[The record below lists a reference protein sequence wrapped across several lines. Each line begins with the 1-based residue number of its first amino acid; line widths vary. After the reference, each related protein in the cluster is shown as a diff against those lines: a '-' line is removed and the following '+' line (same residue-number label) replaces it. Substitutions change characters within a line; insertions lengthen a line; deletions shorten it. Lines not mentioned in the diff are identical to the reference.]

1 MKWKEI
7 LQWLGS
13 GIAVLLLL
21 IISATYLIQKN
32 TFLHRSLLTEM
43 IQIGERSSGAR
54 ITMRDYA
61 IQWSPL
67 RITLMGVVVRGRDLN
82 VAKPFADLPHVEIG
96 LAWGALLHRRVAL
109 TQLILDQPA
118 VNLAFN
124 QAGQSNLPTRSG
136 SEAASANKLQISV
149 QHAVVRNGDL
159 RYNDLPR
166 RIDADLAYF
175 DLNIN
180 HDPATDRY
188 SGNLEYQKGVLAIDG
203 YRPLPHETQIT
214 FAATRSGV
222 MVDKIRVGT
231 EHSEFNAKGV
241 VEGYFKSIVKV
252 EYQVLVSAEDLREQL
267 HVVPL
272 SRGEIEID
280 GSLSYQSG
288 VGPPLDALKT
298 SGHFSSKILRASLS
312 DIDLNF
318 QSLRGDYSMKDGN
331 LNVTNARADTMP
343 GFVRA
348 EFSAEHLTATPRYQ
362 LSIAAES
369 LSLRQAERI
378 VGAKIGPSHGT
389 VHLRASARW
398 ASSLQ
403 TLIAHADVGISALI
417 DPGQYSAAS
426 ANAAPLPV
434 NGDLHFTYDA
444 PRGTLAV
451 TNSSLSSNRTSL
463 VAEGTISDH
472 SELSLRARTSDL
484 HEVDLLAIA
493 AQGILSSTVRELP
506 RPSQTLELGGRAAIN
521 ARVQGR
527 LEDPRITGYLQA
539 DTLEIGKARWPH
551 VEADFDLT
559 ASSALLQ
566 NGQAQTSNRG
576 LLNFA
581 LAIRMHH
588 WSYAAN
594 EPISVQ
600 VQASQIPVSDF
611 EQLTGWSSMVS
622 GTFSGNLSVRGTID
636 NPAGE
641 GALELRNGSLWGE
654 PVRTVDAQLSAANGT
669 LFANFRVGASAGN
682 VNGGG
687 EFRITDGH
695 YQVSISHSALSLN
708 HIQYLTSRGYGI
720 AGTLGIDVQ
729 GEGTLR
735 APLFDVV
742 LNGEELALRNTDFG
756 SATARVHVAD
766 QQATF
771 VVTSSIAGRQISI
784 NGNAGLATPYSVH
797 AGFEIHLLEFESL
810 LAAFVPSARNQLRGN
825 AEARGQIDG
834 PLANPHEV
842 KASGELSE
850 LTLAYHDLTLATP
863 SPVSLNYANDL
874 LTISRAELKGT
885 GTDFKFGGT
894 LPLRGSAPLDI
905 STSGLIDLR
914 SFALLGGN
922 TQSSGTVKID
932 MTAKGVLK
940 QPQLGGSIE
949 VAKASFASEVA
960 PVGVANVN
968 SRIAIANN
976 RLNIE
981 NFSGQIGGGNLSMT
995 GFVGYSP
1002 ASFSLQVKGKSIR
1015 AQYPEATRAQ
1025 LDTDLTL
1032 IGTPASSMLKGRVTI
1047 DDLSFRRDFDLANFI
1062 GQFSSSGPPVSSGW
1076 ERNTR
1081 LDVTVASS
1089 QDLSLSSSKLS
1100 LQGSADL
1107 HVTGTLANPVVL
1119 GRSILSG
1126 GELFF
1131 VGNRYQV
1138 QSGTIVFANPIR
1150 TEPTFNLFVTTTVQ
1164 QYDITLNFVGS
1175 LDRLR
1180 TNYTSDPA
1188 LPTVD
1193 IINLLAFGKTVA
1205 GSTPT
1210 AAPTLMGAQS
1220 VIANGLASQ
1229 VSNRIEELTGISQLQ
1244 IDPSLGGNNGNAGSR
1259 VTVVQRVTGDILVTF
1274 STYLNSTQ
1282 NVDVQV
1288 KYQTK
1293 GRMSFSFNRD
1303 ENGGYAIETKIRK
1316 TF

>member
-1 MKWKEI
+1 M
-7 LQWLGS
+7 L
-13 GIAVLLLL
+13 
-21 IISATYLIQKN
+21 
-32 TFLHRSLLTEM
+32 
-43 IQIGERSSGAR
+43 
-54 ITMRDYA
+54 DYA

-67 RITLMGVVVRGRDLN
+67 RVTLKGVVVGGTEGN
-82 VAKPFADLPHVEIG
+82 FAKPLADLPNVEIG
-96 LAWGALLHRRVAL
+96 LAWGALLHKRADL
-109 TQLILDQPA
+109 TQLILDRPA
-118 VNLAFN
+118 VNLGFN
-124 QAGQSNLPTRSG
+124 QAGRSNLPTRSG
-136 SEAASANKLQISV
+136 SEAPSASKLQIPV
-149 QHAVVRNGDL
+149 QHAAVRNGEL
-159 RYNDLPR
+159 RYNDSPR

-180 HDPATDRY
+180 HDPAADRY
-188 SGNLEYQKGVLAIDG
+188 SGNLEYQEGVLAIDG
-203 YRPLPHETQIT
+203 HTPLAHETQIT

-222 MVDKIRVGT
+222 TFEKIQIAT
-231 EHSEFNAKGV
+231 EHSKFNAKGV
-241 VEGYFKSIVKV
+241 VEGYFRPSMKG
-252 EYQVLVSAEDLREQL
+252 EYQVLVSAEDLREEL
-267 HVVPL
+267 RVLSL
-272 SRGEIEID
+272 SRGEIEIE

-288 VGPPLDALKT
+288 VGAPLDALTT
-298 SGHFSSKILRASLS
+298 SGHVSSKILRASLS
-312 DIDLNF
+312 DLELNF
-318 QSLRGDYSMKDGN
+318 RSLAGDYSMKDGN
-331 LNVTNARADTMP
+331 LNVTNVRADTMP
-343 GFVRA
+343 GIMRA
-348 EFSAEHLTATPRYQ
+348 QFSVEHLTATPRYQ
-362 LSIAAES
+362 LSVAAES
-369 LSLRQAERI
+369 LSLRQAEQI
-378 VGAKIGPSHGT
+378 AGTKIGPSHGT
-389 VHLRASARW
+389 VHLQASAHW
-398 ASSLQ
+398 TSSLQ
-403 TLIAHADVGISALI
+403 TLIAHADAGISALI
-417 DPGQYSAAS
+417 DPGQYSPAS
-426 ANAAPLPV
+426 ANAKPLLV
-434 NGDLHFTYDA
+434 NGDLHVTYDA
-444 PRGTLAV
+444 PRATLAV
-451 TNSSLSSNRTSL
+451 TNSSISSNGTSL
-463 VAEGTISDH
+463 VAVGTISDH

-493 AQGILSSTVRELP
+493 AQGILSSAGKKLP
-506 RPSQTLELGGRAAIN
+506 LPSQTLELGGRAAID

-527 LEDPRITGYLQA
+527 LKDPRITGHLQA
-539 DTLEIGKARWPH
+539 DTLEIAKARWPH

-559 ASSALLQ
+559 ASFAVLQ
-566 NGQAQTSNRG
+566 NGQAKTSNRG

-581 LAIRMHH
+581 SAIRMQH
-588 WSYAAN
+588 WSYVAN
-594 EPISVQ
+594 ELISVQ

-611 EQLTGWSSMVS
+611 EQFTGLSSLVS

-654 PVRTVDAQLSAANGT
+654 PVRTVDAQLRAANGT
-669 LFANFRVGASAGN
+669 LFANFRIGASAGN
-682 VNGGG
+682 INGEG
-687 EFRITDGH
+687 EFGVTDGH
-695 YQVSISHSALSLN
+695 YQVSISHSVLNLN
-708 HIQYLTSRGYGI
+708 HIQYLSSRGYSI

-729 GEGTLR
+729 GEGTLK
-735 APLFDVV
+735 APLLDVA
-742 LNGEELALRNTDFG
+742 LDGEQLAFRNTDFG
-756 SATARVHVAD
+756 STKARVHVAN

-771 VVTSSIAGRQISI
+771 VVMSNIAGGQISI
-784 NGNAGLATPYSVH
+784 NGNAGLAAPYSVH

-834 PLANPHEV
+834 PLDNPEEV
-842 KASGELSE
+842 KASVELSE
-850 LTLAYHDLTLATP
+850 LTLDYHDLMLATP
-863 SPVSLNYANDL
+863 SPVRLNYANDL
-874 LTISRAELKGT
+874 LTISQAELKGT
-885 GTDFKFGGT
+885 GTDFRFGGT
-894 LPLRGSAPLDI
+894 LPLRGSAPLEI

-914 SFALLGGN
+914 LSALLGPN
-922 TQSSGTVKID
+922 TQLSGTVGID
-932 MTAKGVLK
+932 MTAKGTLK

-949 VAKASFASEVA
+949 IAKASFASEVA

-981 NFSGQIGGGNLSMT
+981 NFSGQIGGGNLSVT
-995 GFVGYSP
+995 GFASYSP
-1002 ASFSLQVKGKSIR
+1002 ASFSLQVNGKSIR

-1032 IGTPASSMLKGRVTI
+1032 IGTPASSILKGRVTI
-1047 DDLSFRRDFDLANFI
+1047 DDLSFTRDFDLASFI
-1062 GQFSSSGPPVSSGW
+1062 GQFSSSSPSVSSRW

-1081 LDVTVASS
+1081 LDVAVASS

-1119 GRSILSG
+1119 GRTILSG
-1126 GELFF
+1126 GEMFF

-1150 TEPTFNLFVTTTVQ
+1150 TEPTFNLFVTTTMQ

-1229 VSNRIEELTGISQLQ
+1229 VSSRIEELTGISQLQ
-1244 IDPSLGGNNGNAGSR
+1244 IDPSLGGNNGNAGTR
-1259 VTVVQRVTGDILVTF
+1259 VTIVQRVTGDILVTF